1 MGLLQF
7 VLPAILAAN
16 LATASPKPWVALQFL
31 DSTAVNDSVIR
42 LCDIASVESTSYS
55 CDLNKV
61 LEAIVGESAPAGF
74 CRRVSTDEVLNYVLK
89 AKFPNFGFRK
99 IPKKSVRVSTS
110 SLEKSIGEYEKLI
123 GQYFRD
129 SVAWKPGD
137 YTMMVR
143 NSDEKF
149 RCLNKPIV
157 AAVSGMTSRYPR
169 GIVNLMLTIKQGTR
183 TCLVPVVCMV
193 TVTTVVVVANKPIAR
208 GTQLDESNCSLCRRD
223 ITRFGYEPVSSLSD
237 VHGMLA
243 LRTIPKETIVYCK
256 MVSHPP
262 LVLKDDQVIVVV
274 GRGRVKVSIAMR
286 AREAG
291 ALGDKILVENETSHR
306 LFKTKIIGKGEV
318 TIMEGGN
325 NI

>member
-31 DSTAVNDSVIR
+31 DSTAVNDSVIK
-42 LCDIASVESTSYS
+42 LGDIASVESTSCS
-55 CDLNKV
+55 CDLNKI
-61 LEAIVGESAPAGF
+61 LQANVGESAPAGF
-74 CRRVSTDEVLNYVLK
+74 CRRVSTDEVSTYVLK
-89 AKFPNFGFRK
+89 AKFPNFEFTK

-110 SLEKSIGEYEKLI
+110 FLEKSIGEYEKLI
-123 GQYFRD
+123 SQYFRY

-137 YTMMVR
+137 YTMAVR
-143 NSDEKF
+143 NAGEKF

-157 AAVSGMTSRYPR
+157 AAVSGMTSRHPR
-169 GIVNLMLTIKQGTR
+169 GIVNLMLTVKQGTR
-183 TCLVPVVCMV
+183 TCLVPIVCMV
-193 TVTTVVVVANKPIAR
+193 TVTTTVVVASKPIAR

-237 VHGMLA
+237 IHGMLA
-243 LRTIPKETIVYCK
+243 LRTIPNETIVHCK
-256 MVSHPP
+256 MVSRPP
-262 LVLKDDQVIVVV
+262 LVLKDDQVFVVV
-274 GRGRVKVSIAMR
+274 ERGRVKVSIAMR

-291 ALGDKILVENETSHR
+291 ALGDKIRVENETSHR
-306 LFKTKIIGKGEV
+306 LFKTKIIGKDAV

-325 NI
+325 SI